1 MKTLVNKHNPR
12 IRITA
17 PEIEEIT
24 SLGYTN
30 YEIEQEGTLPLF
42 FNPKEWT
49 LVEEEF
55 PKIISDE
62 KMKQMG
68 EEISKA
74 AVANIKEQ
82 FSKVIKE
89 YIENR
94 NDGTYTF
101 VNTEEEPVDL
111 EKEIEKKWN
120 ECDSIDE
127 GMGAEYAN
135 IVIEQF
141 DEICKYFYELGRKGG
156 NK

>member
-1 MKTLVNKHNPR
+1 MKALVNKHNPK
-12 IRITA
+12 IRIIA

-24 SLGYTN
+24 ALGYTN

-42 FNPKEWT
+42 FNPKDWT
-49 LVEEEF
+49 LVEEKF

-62 KMKQMG
+62 KMEQMG

-101 VNTEEEPVDL
+101 VNTEEESVDL
-111 EKEIEKKWN
+111 EKEIKNKRRTMLLDLFGLMNGQQCLAIKKF
-120 ECDSIDE
+120 
-127 GMGAEYAN
+127 ALH
-135 IVIEQF
+135 
-141 DEICKYFYELGRKGG
+141 FYELGRKGG
-156 NK
+156 KI

>member
-89 YIENR
+89 YI
-94 NDGTYTF
+94 
-101 VNTEEEPVDL
+101 
-111 EKEIEKKWN
+111 
-120 ECDSIDE
+120 
-127 GMGAEYAN
+127 
-135 IVIEQF
+135 
-141 DEICKYFYELGRKGG
+141 
-156 NK
+156 